1 MRIGVDL
8 GGTKIEA
15 VALDETGAILLR
27 KRVATP
33 AGDYEGTLATIAG
46 LVGEFESALDQRAT
60 VGVGTPGS
68 ISPFTGLI
76 RNSNSVMLNGRPLD
90 RDLEEKLGRPVRL
103 ANDADCFALS
113 EAVDGAAKDARTV
126 FGVILGTGVGG
137 GLVVGRRV
145 LVGPNRIT
153 GEWGHNPLPGATGS
167 WSCYCGRRDCIE
179 LYLSGPALARQYRRE
194 AGVDLQADEI
204 VNRTPDDETAQ
215 AVLDRYAA
223 RLARALAGVIN
234 IVDPDVVVLGGGL
247 SNIDELYVTVPRLW
261 SEWIFSDGVA
271 TRLAR
276 NRHGDSGGV
285 LGAARL
291 WPEEGRSAV
300 TDHDEPWPAS
310 RGGLR
315 RPRETG

>member
-15 VALDETGAILLR
+15 VALDEAGAVLIR

-33 AGDYEGTLATIAG
+33 AGDYEGILAAIAG

-76 RNSNSVMLNGRPLD
+76 RNSNSVILNGQPLG
-90 RDLEEKLGRPVRL
+90 RDLERKLGRPVRL

-113 EAVDGAAKDARTV
+113 EAVDGAAKDAGTV

-137 GLVVGRRV
+137 GLVVGGRV

-153 GEWGHNPLPGATGS
+153 GEWGHNPLPGATAS
-167 WSCYCGRRDCIE
+167 RACYCGRRDCIE
-179 LYLSGPALARQYRRE
+179 LYLSGPALAREYRER
-194 AGVDLQADEI
+194 AGVDLPAEQI
-204 VNRTPDDETAQ
+204 VNRTRDDETAQ

-247 SNIDELYVTVPRLW
+247 SNIEELYVTVPRLW

-276 NRHGDSGGV
+276 NHHGDSGGV
-285 LGAARL
+285 LGAAWL
-291 WPEEGRSAV
+291 WPQQ
-300 TDHDEPWPAS
+300 D
-310 RGGLR
+310 LL
-315 RPRETG
+315 